1 MKYGLPLVFLLAACS
16 QDNAAAPDR
25 KAAAAKKLPQVHYY
39 SLGRS

>member
-16 QDNAAAPDR
+16 PDEAEAPDR
-25 KAAAAKKLPQVHYY
+25 KSATAKKLPQVHYY